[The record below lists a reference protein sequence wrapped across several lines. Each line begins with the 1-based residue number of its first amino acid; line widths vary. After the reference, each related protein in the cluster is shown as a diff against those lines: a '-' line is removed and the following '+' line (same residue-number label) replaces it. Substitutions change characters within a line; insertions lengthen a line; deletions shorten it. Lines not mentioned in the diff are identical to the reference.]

1 MSRIL
6 NFKEYLLNEGES
18 FDGYQ
23 DFLELP
29 EKIKKY
35 LKNSTSKNKFA
46 KALGPD
52 FSIRL
57 EGDRLHF
64 INGDKNVEFP
74 FIIFTDGDIIAD
86 QETIGD
92 PANYKKFE
100 VDLLG
105 PDKEVYSKFSIE
117 RIMDK
122 LARRTRDYSP
132 EYTQSIE
139 TIIGRYIGDIIDNI
153 YTERAKKKE
162 GFLNPFDTNL
172 EENKSMR
179 ILNDMGVRI
188 VSTDRQKKTG
198 TLQLTAPF
206 LSGDIAIYPN
216 GYIRRIAGGV
226 SPMTSNVQLTRPILN
241 EDDLNLKL
249 TYAIIYCIKTILK
262 DSGVS
267 NKKITEIGKSFLE
280 GDFKDY
286 NELILSIANN
296 DPTTA
301 HILPDPNNVI
311 PEVLKRGAGILS
323 RFGNLFNL

>member
-1 MSRIL
+1 MARIL
-6 NFKEYLLNEGES
+6 NFKEYFLNESES

-29 EKIKKY
+29 EKIKRY
-35 LKNSTSKNKFA
+35 LKNNTSKNKLA
-46 KALGPD
+46 KALGPG

-57 EGDRLHF
+57 VGDRLHF
-64 INGDKNVEFP
+64 INVDKNVEFP

-86 QETIGD
+86 QETIRD

-105 PDKEVYSKFSIE
+105 PDKSVYSNFSIE

-122 LARRTRDYSP
+122 LAGRTRDYSP

-139 TIIGRYIGDIIDNI
+139 TIIGRYIGDVIDSI
-153 YTERAKKKE
+153 YNERAKNKE

-179 ILNDMGVRI
+179 ILKDMGVRI

-198 TLQLTAPF
+198 TLQLSAPF
-206 LSGDIAIYPN
+206 LSGDIAIFPN
-216 GYIRRIAGGV
+216 GYIRRITDRTTI
-226 SPMTSNVQLTRPILN
+226 MTSNIKLTRPILN

-249 TYAIIYCIKTILK
+249 TYVIIYCIKTILK

-267 NKKITEIGKSFLE
+267 SKKIAEIGESFLE

-286 NELILSIANN
+286 NELILSIAENN
-296 DPTTA
+296 PTLS
-301 HILPDPNNVI
+301 HILPDPSNVI
-311 PEVLKRGAGILS
+311 PEFLKRGAGILS
-323 RFGNLFNL
+323 RFGNLFNS